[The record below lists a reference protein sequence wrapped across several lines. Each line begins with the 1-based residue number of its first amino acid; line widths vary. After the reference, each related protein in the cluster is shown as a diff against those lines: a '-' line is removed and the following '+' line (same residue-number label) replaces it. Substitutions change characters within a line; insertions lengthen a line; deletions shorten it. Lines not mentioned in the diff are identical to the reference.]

1 MPFTDKENE
10 YTIAVGDIYL
20 TDKPDAGIYT
30 QLYYIIAV
38 MSSKMPI
45 ILLCVAIFSDYLRIN
60 KKILSQV

>member
-45 ILLCVAIFSDYLRIN
+45 ILLCFATFSDYL
-60 KKILSQV
+60 